1 MPINLKRETFSFK
14 KIADPAVVRR
24 KTIVAKIGY
33 ARDKSLKLKI
43 RSHIRKENP

>member
-1 MPINLKRETFSFK
+1 MPANLKRETLSFK
-14 KIADPAVVRR
+14 KNTDPAVVRR

-43 RSHIRKENP
+43 RSQMRKENP